1 MLKTMICVCLLWLAL
16 LPTDAAAQDRAAIAQ
31 DFQVWLAQTI
41 WPKAQASGVDRDT
54 FETAM
59 AGVAINWDLP
69 DLVIPNA
76 PQGGGDTQAEF
87 RPPARYFAP
96 SSVNTATNIG
106 RSLLYPTL
114 EELAL
119 ALPMPVKEAQKTEVF
134 REEVNMRAGP
144 PPPPDTPACDAAT
157 ALPLLLAVLSSQPPP
172 CAGIHR
178 AGRSAE
184 IHQEGQSTKPA
195 AIHQRGRSGL

>member
-1 MLKTMICVCLLWLAL
+1 VAGPNKILSRAFPRQTTPPLSSS
-16 LPTDAAAQDRAAIAQ
+16 LPFHMDRKRGTDAAALQGGDGQEAKKGRVSGDVQRADAA
-31 DFQVWLAQTI
+31 
-41 WPKAQASGVDRDT
+41 ASGDESASD
-54 FETAM
+54 
-59 AGVAINWDLP
+59 
-69 DLVIPNA
+69 
-76 PQGGGDTQAEF
+76 GDTGAEPVDKQV
-87 RPPARYFAP
+87 RAHV
-96 SSVNTATNIG
+96 SNIG